1 MEKQTG
7 RLTRV
12 KGRKGDMPVHGT
24 ENKHE
29 IQTDKAIGAEGSNTE
44 DLTSATDPLLQKI
57 PDTWVK
63 DCTKM
68 AGHRHLI
75 GQGKGS
81 PDGVGGHL
89 VPHFAFDLARCS
101 RARAAAT
108 PRTVRI
114 RGR

>member
-57 PDTWVK
+57 PWVK
-63 DCTKM
+63 DGRT
-68 AGHRHLI
+68 
-75 GQGKGS
+75 S
-81 PDGVGGHL
+81 PSHW
-89 VPHFAFDLARCS
+89 ARQRQPGWS
-101 RARAAAT
+101 GRALGT
-108 PRTVRI
+108 PLRL
-114 RGR
+114 

>member
-44 DLTSATDPLLQKI
+44 DLTSATDPLLQKL

-63 DCTKM
+63 REGWQDIAISLGKAKAARMEWEGTWYPTSS
-68 AGHRHLI
+68 LI
-75 GQGKGS
+75 
-81 PDGVGGHL
+81 
-89 VPHFAFDLARCS
+89 
-101 RARAAAT
+101 
-108 PRTVRI
+108 
-114 RGR
+114 

>member
-29 IQTDKAIGAEGSNTE
+29 IQADKAIGAEGSNTE

-63 DCTKM
+63 DGRT
-68 AGHRHLI
+68 
-75 GQGKGS
+75 S
-81 PDGVGGHL
+81 PSHW
-89 VPHFAFDLARCS
+89 ARQRQPGWS
-101 RARAAAT
+101 GRALGT
-108 PRTVRI
+108 PLRL
-114 RGR
+114 

>member
-1 MEKQTG
+1 M
-7 RLTRV
+7 

-63 DCTKM
+63 DGRT
-68 AGHRHLI
+68 
-75 GQGKGS
+75 S
-81 PDGVGGHL
+81 PSHWARQRQPGWSGCNGRQTHCHNGHL
-89 VPHFAFDLARCS
+89 VDYHRWILTRQAVVDTYQTS
-101 RARAAAT
+101 
-108 PRTVRI
+108 
-114 RGR
+114 